1 MWLHENY
8 AKLGFKFSCFL
19 VDNNLNFHFQV
30 LGKLR
35 LRKQINHGIIM
46 VKCVMQY
53 SHDNV
58 EECL

>member
-8 AKLGFKFSCFL
+8 AKLGFKFLYFL

-35 LRKQINHGIIM
+35 LVRNR
-46 VKCVMQY
+46 
-53 SHDNV
+53 
-58 EECL
+58 